1 MSRLRSGLV
10 LCAVFFVALPACG
23 GSGSGPSEEGVEC
36 VKVEGSAGEEP
47 TVELDGCG
55 DPPEELVT
63 EDLVEGDGA
72 AAEASSTVSVDYL
85 GVLWPD
91 GKEFDSSWSR
101 GDPATFELGQVIPG
115 WSEGLV
121 GLKEG
126 GRRLLVIP
134 PDLAYGSQGA
144 GSDIPPDSTLVFV
157 VDLVEVVPPV
167 EVPEALQAKPEVK
180 IPAGTPPPT
189 SLQVQDE
196 VVGDGAEAKAGDSVT
211 VNYVGVAWSTG
222 EEFDSTWERGEPAES
237 SLGQLVPG
245 FNQGVA
251 GMKVGGRRRIV
262 IPPDLAYGA
271 EGRPPTIAPNE
282 TLVFVVDLLA
292 VEPAQDA
299 QGGGQ

>member
-1 MSRLRSGLV
+1 MPRLRPLLT
-10 LCAVFFVALPACG
+10 LCAVLLIFPAACG
-23 GSGSGPSEEGVEC
+23 GSDSGSPVEGADC

-47 TVELDGCG
+47 TVKLEGCG

-63 EDLVEGDGA
+63 EDLAEGDGA
-72 AAEASSTVSVDYL
+72 AAGASSTVSVKYV

-101 GDPATFELGQVIPG
+101 GEPATFGLDQVIPG

-126 GRRLLVIP
+126 GRRLLVVP
-134 PDLAYGSQGA
+134 PDLGYGSQGA

-157 VDLVEVVPPV
+157 VDLVEVVPPI
-167 EVPEALQAKPEVK
+167 EIPQALQTKPEIQ

-196 VVGDGAEAKAGDSVT
+196 VVGAGAEAKTGDSVT

-222 EEFDSTWERGEPAES
+222 EEFDSTWERDEPAEFT
-237 SLGQLVPG
+237 LGQLVPG
-245 FNQGVA
+245 FNQGVE

-271 EGRPPTIAPNE
+271 AGRPPTIAPNE
-282 TLVFVVDLLA
+282 TLVFVADLLA
-292 VEPAQDA
+292 VDPAQGA

>member
-1 MSRLRSGLV
+1 MPRLSPGLV
-10 LCAVFFVALPACG
+10 LFAVLVIVLPACG
-23 GSGSGPSEEGVEC
+23 GSASGPSARDADC

-47 TVELDGCG
+47 TVELEGCG

-63 EDLVEGDGA
+63 EDLAEGNGV
-72 AAEASSTVSVDYL
+72 AAEASSTLSVKYV

-101 GDPATFELGQVIPG
+101 GEPATFGLDQVIPG

-126 GRRLLVIP
+126 GRRLLVVP
-134 PDLAYGSQGA
+134 PDLGYGSQGA

-157 VDLVEVVPPV
+157 VDLVEVVPPI
-167 EVPEALQAKPEVK
+167 EVPEALQTKPEVQ

-196 VVGDGAEAKAGDSVT
+196 VVGAGPDAKTGDSVT
-211 VNYVGVAWSTG
+211 LNYVGVAWSTG
-222 EEFDSTWERGEPAES
+222 EEFDSTWERGQPAEFT
-237 SLGQLVPG
+237 LGRLVPG
-245 FNQGVA
+245 FNQGVE

-271 EGRPPTIAPNE
+271 AGQPPAIAPNE

-292 VEPAQDA
+292 VDPAQGA